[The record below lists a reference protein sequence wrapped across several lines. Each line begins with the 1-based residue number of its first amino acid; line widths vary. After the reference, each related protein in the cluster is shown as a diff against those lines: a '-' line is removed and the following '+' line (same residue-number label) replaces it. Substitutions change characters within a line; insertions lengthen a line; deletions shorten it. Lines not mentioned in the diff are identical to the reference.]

1 MIGSTPRQT
10 GALGLLEKPR
20 RWLPI
25 LIADRRKLKR
35 LRWLIPAGLM
45 LVVVAYELGP
55 SRWIYEGF
63 GFTYHLAAEIVIFG
77 TVGPILAFI
86 MLELLGRWK
95 DEKETAD
102 LQAQLIAQANEKEVG
117 VREIGDDTIQVLFAT
132 SLLLT
137 TFKFKQSDLP
147 AETVAQIEVTEQS
160 LTDAIERLRSH
171 LLT

>member
-1 MIGSTPRQT
+1 MIGSTPKQT
-10 GALGLLEKPR
+10 GVLGLLEKPR
-20 RWLPI
+20 RWLPK
-25 LIADRRKLKR
+25 LIADRRKLKL
-35 LRWLIPAGLM
+35 LRWLIPVGLM
-45 LVVVAYELGP
+45 VLVVAYELGP
-55 SRWIYEGF
+55 ARWIYAGF
-63 GFTYHLAAEIVIFG
+63 GFNYHLLAEIVLFG
-77 TVGPILAFI
+77 TVGPVLA
-86 MLELLGRWK
+86 LALLDLLGRWM